1 MPGAAEES
9 RYSAAGWCGF
19 SAQDLRALEGEAGV
33 GREHGDLVGVRVLA
47 EVGGGPGGHGV
58 VVRRGV
64 GEGQGGQ
71 APAGA
76 QVEAAG
82 LGGLDDLAVAG
93 RVHDDRHGRV
103 VLRGR
108 AHHGRPADVDLL
120 DDGVLR
126 GARVHGVHERV
137 EVHDDEVERLHLE
150 LAQLGHVVL
159 TTTVGQDAR
168 VHARVQRLHAAVQAL
183 LEPGDL
189 GDLGDGHAGGG
200 DALGGGAGR
209 DDLHARG
216 VEPGGELLEAGLVVH
231 GDQGPL
237 QGHRVQDG
245 GDGLGRGHEGALL
258 RGGPGASSSIGRAA

>member
-1 MPGAAEES
+1 MKMNQEVDAMQVMGVDPIARLIAPRMLALMIIAPMLLVAIVAVAMLVALTVSVCQFGLSSGGFWSSFGA
-9 RYSAAGWCGF
+9 F
-19 SAQDLRALEGEAGV
+19 SAPSDLAFAVLKAETGAMIV
-33 GREHGDLVGVRVLA
+33 GLV
-47 EVGGGPGGHGV
+47 
-58 VVRRGV
+58 
-64 GEGQGGQ
+64 
-71 APAGA
+71 
-76 QVEAAG
+76 AG
-82 LGGLDDLAVAG
+82 LRGLDDLAVAG

-245 GDGLGRGHEGALL
+245 GD
-258 RGGPGASSSIGRAA
+258 